1 MQLHHER
8 TYTVTISRQHTRKLL
23 GVLAVTAASAL
34 ILSGC
39 SGGGDTTIAKT
50 APTKLKGTVSLWHF
64 FTDRE
69 ATVIQSVVDDF
80 EKANPGVHVTVH
92 SGQDDTKLQQAISAG
107 NNVDVGLSYS
117 TDIVGSFCTSGA
129 FRDLT
134 PYIKRDGVK
143 ISDLTSVTASYTE
156 FKGKR
161 CAMPAL
167 TDDYALYMNS
177 DLLKAAGITSPPKTL
192 DELETDAL
200 KMTTYNSDGSI
211 KTLGFDP
218 VMGFYENAP
227 AHWAPAVGAK
237 WLGSDG
243 KSVIGSD
250 PGWPELIKWQTAFV
264 QKIGYAKL
272 KRFNA
277 SAGQEFT
284 AANAF
289 QKGRIAMNM
298 DGEYRTAFL
307 ADQAPSL
314 QYTTAPFPTLADHTD
329 LYGGGYIT
337 GNIIGISK
345 GSKNPELAWAL
356 LKYMTTNTTEVVKM
370 ANGLKNVPH
379 LTSALNSSALKV
391 DPQYKTFIDVAGNA
405 HSLTTPPSPLGAGY
419 QVTFQTWWNKYQ
431 ETGTGSIPAGLTG
444 VDKQINDSLG
454 LVSGP

>member
-1 MQLHHER
+1 VNLYKQG
-8 TYTVTISRQHTRKLL
+8 TRKLL

-39 SGGGDTTIAKT
+39 SGGGNTAIDKA

-69 ATVIQSVVDDF
+69 ATVIQSVVNDF

-107 NNVDVGLSYS
+107 NNVDVGMSYS

-129 FRDLT
+129 FRDLN
-134 PYIKRDGVK
+134 PYIKRDKVDVAG
-143 ISDLTSVTASYTE
+143 LTPVTKSYTE

-167 TDDYALYMNS
+167 TDDYALYYNT
-177 DLLKAAGITSPPKTL
+177 DLLSAAGITTPPKTL

-200 KMTTYNSDGSI
+200 KLTTYNPDGSI
-211 KTLGFDP
+211 KTLGYDP
-218 VMGFYENAP
+218 MMGFYENAA
-227 AHWAPAVGAK
+227 AHYAPAAGAK

-250 PGWPELIKWQTAFV
+250 PGWPELIKWQAAFV

-277 SAGQEFT
+277 GAGQEFS
-284 AANAF
+284 ADNAF
-289 QKGRIAMNM
+289 QKGKIAMNM
-298 DGEYRTAFL
+298 DGEYRTAFI
-307 ADQAPSL
+307 ADQAPNL
-314 QYTTAPFPTLADHTD
+314 KYATAPMPTLADHTD

-337 GNIIGISK
+337 GNIMGISK

-356 LKYMTTNTTEVVKM
+356 LKYLTTNTAAVVKM

-379 LTSALNSSALKV
+379 LSSALTSSSLQV
-391 DPQYKTFIDVAGNA
+391 SDQYKTFVKVASDP

-419 QVTFQTWWNKYQ
+419 QITFEQWWDKYQ
-431 ETGTGSIPAGLTG
+431 ETGTGSIPAGLQG
-444 VDKQINDSLG
+444 VDKAIDNSLS

>member
-1 MQLHHER
+1 VNRHPHLARH
-8 TYTVTISRQHTRKLL
+8 LL
-23 GVLAVTAASAL
+23 GAVAVAAASAL
-34 ILSGC
+34 VLGGC
-39 SGGGDTTIAKT
+39 TSGGDQSVAK
-50 APTKLKGTVSLWHF
+50 APPKKLSGTVSLWHF

-69 ATVIQSVVDDF
+69 AKVIQSVVNDF
-80 EKANPGVHVTVH
+80 EKANPKVHVVVH

-107 NNVDVGLSYS
+107 NTVDVGLSYS
-117 TDIVGSFCTSGA
+117 TDIVGSFCSSGA

-134 PYIKRDGVK
+134 PYIKRDKVK
-143 ISDLTSVTASYTE
+143 ISDLTTVSASYTE

-167 TDDYALYMNS
+167 SDDYALYLNTDM
-177 DLLKAAGITSPPKTL
+177 LTAAGITTPPKTL

-200 KMTTYNSDGSI
+200 KMTTYNPDGSI

-227 AHWAPAVGAK
+227 AHWAPAAGAK
-237 WLGSDG
+237 WLGADG
-243 KSVIGSD
+243 KSVISSD
-250 PGWPELIKWQTAFV
+250 PGWKELITWQTAFV

-277 SAGQEFT
+277 SAGQEFS
-284 AANAF
+284 ADNAF
-289 QKGRIAMNM
+289 QKGKIAMNM
-298 DGEYRTAFL
+298 DGEYRTAFI
-307 ADQAPSL
+307 ADQAPDLHYS
-314 QYTTAPFPTLADHTD
+314 TAAFPTLSDHTD

-356 LKYMTTNTTEVVKM
+356 LKYLTTNTAAVVTM

-379 LTSALNSSALKV
+379 LTSALTSSKLEV
-391 DPQYKTFIDVAGNA
+391 NDQYKTFIDVAGNTN
-405 HSLTTPPSPLGAGY
+405 SLTTPPSPLGAGY
-419 QVTFQTWWNKYQ
+419 QVTFQNWWNKYQ
-431 ETGTGSIPAGLTG
+431 ETGTGSIDTGLKS
-444 VDKQINDSLG
+444 VDKQIDDSLS

>member
-1 MQLHHER
+1 MNRHPHL
-8 TYTVTISRQHTRKLL
+8 TRHLI
-23 GVLAVTAASAL
+23 GVVAVAAASAL
-34 ILSGC
+34 ILGGC
-39 SGGGDTTIAKT
+39 TSGGDQNVAK
-50 APTKLKGTVSLWHF
+50 APPKKLSGTVSLWHF

-69 ATVIQSVVDDF
+69 AKVIQSVVDDF
-80 EKANPGVHVTVH
+80 EKANPKVHVVVH

-107 NNVDVGLSYS
+107 NTVDVGLSYS
-117 TDIVGSFCTSGA
+117 TDIVGSFCSSGA

-134 PYIKRDGVK
+134 PYIKRDKVK
-143 ISDLTSVTASYTE
+143 ISDLTAVSASYTE

-167 TDDYALYMNS
+167 SDDYALYLNTDM
-177 DLLKAAGITSPPKTL
+177 LTAAGITTPPKTL

-200 KMTTYNSDGSI
+200 KMTTYNPDGSI

-227 AHWAPAVGAK
+227 AHWAPAAGAK

-243 KSVIGSD
+243 KSVISSD
-250 PGWPELIKWQTAFV
+250 PGWQELITWQTAFV

-277 SAGQEFT
+277 SAGQEFS
-284 AANAF
+284 ADNAF
-289 QKGRIAMNM
+289 QKGKIAMNM
-298 DGEYRTAFL
+298 DGEYRTAFI
-307 ADQAPSL
+307 ADQAPDL
-314 QYTTAPFPTLADHTD
+314 KYTTAPFPTLADHTD

-356 LKYMTTNTTEVVKM
+356 LKYLTTNTAAVVKM

-379 LTSALNSSALKV
+379 LTSALQSSQLQV
-391 DPQYKTFIDVAGNA
+391 DDQYKTFIDVAGNPS
-405 HSLTTPPSPLGAGY
+405 SLTTPPSPLGAGY
-419 QVTFQTWWNKYQ
+419 QVTFQNWWNKYQ
-431 ETGTGSIPAGLTG
+431 ETGSGSIATGLKS
-444 VDKQINDSLG
+444 VDKQIDDSLN